1 MQDFWNYNISGTNSG
16 INWTFVCGQA
26 SSEATNVFSHLNKCD
41 QACQNMPK
49 ATQNGEAT

>member
-26 SSEATNVFSHLNKCD
+26 SSEATIMFCYLRGCV
-41 QACQNMPK
+41 QACQSKPK
-49 ATQNGEAT
+49 VK